1 MFLKT
6 YRKQESKMKISASLT
21 EQYIAKISQ
30 EKIVGCLLYGP
41 ESTISR
47 YRFEIIA
54 KQIVSDLSDPFL
66 VVNLSSERIKEDK
79 AILVDEF
86 YSMSMLGGRKLILIK
101 DGNEDVVQALK
112 ILMTD
117 PQYGRKSNN
126 FILILAGD
134 LAKTSGLR
142 KIIEESQ
149 FLMALPCYEDR
160 VESIR
165 SFVIKEMQKNNIET
179 NPQIIYMFIKNYGKD
194 RHLMLNEINKIKNY
208 LSKDEKLTPEIFDK
222 LCTSGQDNNLY
233 DFAIEFA
240 RKNYDQCMI
249 MAERAL
255 EVGNE
260 SIMLT
265 RSLINYFSKL
275 YFAKVGL
282 ELEGRSLEEVVK
294 SAQIFFKNEK
304 DFKVNLQNLSLK
316 FITKSL
322 QSFEILELN
331 LKKGNIPQKLVFL
344 SYVRGYIVKKKVKT
358 NYFKKVEITT

>member
-1 MFLKT
+1 
-6 YRKQESKMKISASLT
+6 MKISASLT

-86 YSMSMLGGRKLILIK
+86 YAMSMLGGRKLILIK
-101 DGNEDVVQALK
+101 DGNEDVFQALK
-112 ILMTD
+112 ILMAD

-142 KIIEESQ
+142 KIVEESQ

-160 VESIR
+160 AESIR
-165 SFVIKEMQKNNIET
+165 SFVVNEIRKNNIET
-179 NPQIIYMFIKNYGKD
+179 NPQIIDMLVKNYGKD
-194 RHLMLNEINKIKNY
+194 RHLILNEINKIKNY
-208 LSKDEKLTPEIFDK
+208 LSADEKLTLEIFDK
-222 LCTSGQDNNLY
+222 LCISNQENNLC
-233 DFAIEFA
+233 DFAIQFA
-240 RKNYDQCMI
+240 HKNYEHCMI

-255 EVGNE
+255 EVGDE
-260 SIMLT
+260 SIMLS
-265 RSLINYFSKL
+265 RSLINYFGKL

-282 ELEGRSLEEVVK
+282 ELEEKSLEEVIK

-304 DFKVNLQNLSLK
+304 DFKINLQNLTLK

-331 LKKGNIPQKLVFL
+331 LKKGNMPQKLVFL
-344 SYVRGYIVKKKVKT
+344 SYIRGYIIKKKTKV